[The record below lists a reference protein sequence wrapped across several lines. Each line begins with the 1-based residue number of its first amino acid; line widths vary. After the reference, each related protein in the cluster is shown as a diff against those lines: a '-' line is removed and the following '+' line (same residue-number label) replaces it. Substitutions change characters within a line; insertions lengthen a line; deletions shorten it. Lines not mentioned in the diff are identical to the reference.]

1 MKRVMTLGIL
11 AFVLSVAAAGAQT
24 PAAAPAAQAGEDVW
38 NIDTN
43 HSSAQFAV
51 RHMMV
56 STVRGSLGAVKG
68 TVRWDGKTPNSAQV
82 DAAVDVGGINTANQK
97 RDDHLRS
104 ADFFDATN
112 HPTITFKS
120 KRVEPAGDGRFKL
133 VGDLTIRGNTREVA
147 LDVEGPST
155 PIKQK
160 DGRLRSGASAT
171 GRISRKEFG
180 IVWNNL
186 TETGGAVVGDEVQMT
201 IDVELIKPAS
211 TTSSSSGQ

>member
-1 MKRVMTLGIL
+1 MKRVMTLGVL
-11 AFVLSVAAAGAQT
+11 AFVLGAAAAGAQT
-24 PAAAPAAQAGEDVW
+24 TPAAAPAVQAGEDVW

-68 TVRWDGKTPNSAQV
+68 TVRWDGKTPKSAQV
-82 DAAVDVGGINTANQK
+82 DATIDVGGINTANQK

-112 HPTITFKS
+112 HPAITFKS

-147 LDVEGPST
+147 LDVEGPSA

-171 GRISRKEFG
+171 GKISRKEFG

-186 TETGGAVVGDEVQMT
+186 TETGGAVVGDDVQMT
-201 IDVELIKPAS
+201 IDVELIKPAP
-211 TTSSSSGQ
+211 TTSSSGQ

>member
-1 MKRVMTLGIL
+1 MKRVTILGIL
-11 AFVLSVAAAGAQT
+11 AIVLGAAAGAQT
-24 PAAAPAAQAGEDVW
+24 TPAAAQAGEDVW
-38 NIDTN
+38 NIDAN

-51 RHMMV
+51 RHMLV

-68 TVRWDGKTPNSAQV
+68 TVRWDGKTPKLAMV
-82 DAAVDVGGINTANQK
+82 DATVDVGGINTANQK

-104 ADFFDATN
+104 SDFFDAAN

-147 LDVEGPST
+147 LDVEGPAA

-160 DGRLRSGASAT
+160 DGRLRTGASAT
-171 GRISRKEFG
+171 GKISRKEFG

-201 IDVELIKPAS
+201 IDVELIKPAPA
-211 TTSSSSGQ
+211 TSSSGQ

>member
-1 MKRVMTLGIL
+1 MKRVLTVGLLALVLG
-11 AFVLSVAAAGAQT
+11 AAATGAQT
-24 PAAAPAAQAGEDVW
+24 TPAAQAGEDVW
-38 NIDTN
+38 NIDSN
-43 HSSAQFAV
+43 HSAAQFAV

-68 TVRWDGKTPNSAQV
+68 TVRWDGKTVTSAVV
-82 DAAVDVGGINTANQK
+82 DAAIDVGGISTQNQK

-104 ADFFDATN
+104 PDFFDAAT

-120 KRVEPAGDGRFKL
+120 KRVEAAGDGRFKL
-133 VGDLTIRGNTREVA
+133 VGDLTIRGTTREVA
-147 LDVEGPST
+147 LDVAGPAA

-160 DGRLRSGASAT
+160 DGRLRTGASAS

-186 TETGGAVVGDEVQMT
+186 TETGGAIVSDEVQMT
-201 IDVELIKPAS
+201 IDVELLKPAPA
-211 TTSSSSGQ
+211 TSSSGQ

>member
-1 MKRVMTLGIL
+1 MKRVMTVGIL
-11 AFVLSVAAAGAQT
+11 AFVLGAAAAGAQT
-24 PAAAPAAQAGEDVW
+24 TPAAQAGEDVW

-43 HSSAQFAV
+43 HSAAHFAV

-68 TVRWDGKTPNSAQV
+68 TVRWDGKTTKSAQV
-82 DAAVDVGGINTANQK
+82 DATIDVGGINTANQK

-104 ADFFDATN
+104 PDFFDAAT

-133 VGDLTIRGNTREVA
+133 VGDLTIRGNTREIA
-147 LDVEGPST
+147 LDVEGPSA

-171 GRISRKEFG
+171 GKISRKEFG

-201 IDVELIKPAS
+201 IDIELLKPAP
-211 TTSSSSGQ
+211 TTSSSGQ